1 MGLLRLL
8 GIEKYLKKVKNY
20 VDEQDTNVNQ
30 NIATNIDQFTD
41 NIFAPAVDGLNER
54 VSVLEEKPTPEPD
67 WNAGEGEN
75 GYIKNKPFGD
85 SIDKNIEV
93 PADFDP
99 DMGEPLMVQ
108 LPYFS
113 MGIYVKL
120 PICNPISGDVYG
132 YDVLNAV
139 NGKGT
144 ATIAHPAG
152 DLHINIYPE
161 SDGAAMMAINNINLD
176 NAYLVDYITYK
187 EYEEAETTTIIKKIS
202 QMYLPETIK
211 DAYLCNIAQFGGDNI
226 MDHDFAE
233 GLIKAIVDGKT
244 IEVKLNDNV
253 TFTAMNIH
261 RVMGSGDSNNS
272 WNTSDPFN
280 NTFSLTAII
289 NNGLLH
295 VYSVFFENWGGEWY
309 CTVTDKEL

>member
-1 MGLLRLL
+1 MGLLRWL
-8 GIEKYLKKVKNY
+8 GIEKYLKKVKTY
-20 VDEQDTNVNQ
+20 VDAQDKRIQDSIQPYET
-30 NIATNIDQFTD
+30 
-41 NIFAPAVDGLNER
+41 
-54 VSVLEEKPTPEPD
+54 PD
-67 WNAGEGEN
+67 WNAEQGED

-85 SIDKNIEV
+85 SIDNKIEV

-99 DMGEPLMVQ
+99 DMTSTLVVQ
-108 LPYFS
+108 LPSFS
-113 MGIYVKL
+113 MGIYVKY
-120 PICNPISGDVYG
+120 PMCNPLSGDVYG

-139 NGKGT
+139 HGLGSC
-144 ATIAHPAG
+144 IIEHPAG
-152 DLHINIYPE
+152 NLAVGVTPSEY
-161 SDGAAMMAINNINLD
+161 GANLVIENINLD
-176 NAYLVDYITYK
+176 NAYLLDQITYK
-187 EYEEAETTTIIKKIS
+187 QYEEAETTSIIKKIS
-202 QMYLPETIK
+202 PMYLPETSK
-211 DAYLCNIAQFGGDNI
+211 DAYLCNIAQFGGGNI

-261 RVMGSGDSNNS
+261 RVMGAGDSNNS
-272 WNTSDPFN
+272 WDTSDPFN

-309 CTVTDKEL
+309 CTITDKEL